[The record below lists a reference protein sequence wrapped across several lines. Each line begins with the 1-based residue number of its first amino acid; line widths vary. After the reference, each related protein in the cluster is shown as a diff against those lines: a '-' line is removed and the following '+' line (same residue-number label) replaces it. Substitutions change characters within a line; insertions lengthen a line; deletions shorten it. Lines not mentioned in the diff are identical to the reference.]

1 MKFGA
6 MVVPRISDWQLY
18 QELEAMGYDSAW
30 APDSQMIYSDTY
42 AVLALAAA
50 NFSTADASGSAH
62 VLYGVTGD
70 GATVRE
76 TLFTIDTSDASTTL
90 VTPLGNGND
99 GSVTGTMV
107 RRSPTNPTA
116 A

>member
-1 MKFGA
+1 MLRPRKFTLTALTA
-6 MVVPRISDWQLY
+6 MFVF
-18 QELEAMGYDSAW
+18 A
-30 APDSQMIYSDTY
+30 